1 MRTWVYRGGEPDVA
15 VQLLTSLSGA
25 GERVVLA
32 GAATG
37 AADEVS
43 VFAWGGAAAAAWS
56 SVQEVLAG
64 GARSLVV
71 YGDPDAPT
79 AAAMAAIHGLS
90 LVPSGAGAAGLLNA
104 AARVGAGAGPAPITA
119 SVLHPGQVSAARP
132 PSAPGDL
139 LRRLAGERAGAM
151 VERRAGLAV
160 APGAAGSSPWSGVS
174 AAPTTPT
181 WAGSTGSA
189 SSAATAQR
197 AAHPAVACADDRD
210 ALPVFGPRLA
220 DLQALM
226 GRVDC
231 DTVDVERLASSEP
244 GLLASLVSTSN
255 SAYYRSPRSI
265 GSLRDAIVRMG
276 VRQSLAVLLERVMR
290 DGFALPDARAS
301 AVLGGCWKNALL
313 TARISRRL
321 AEWYGG
327 VSPDDAFLAGL
338 LHNIGEI
345 TMLWRTLRSSPD
357 PARTVIEVASR
368 VVTHHESV
376 GETVIRPWGLPP
388 AVLRVTQSHH
398 APALGETPGETRLRL
413 IVLAAWEE
421 SRCQQGDYL
430 PVLHPPA
437 LPSPFDALPPGALER
452 LRADGDC
459 TD

>member
-1 MRTWVYRGGEPDVA
+1 MRTWVYRGGEADVGA
-15 VQLLTSLSGA
+15 QLLARLGGA

-37 AADEVS
+37 APEEVS
-43 VFAWGGAAAAAWS
+43 IFAWGGRAEPAWS
-56 SVQEVLAG
+56 SLQAALAG
-64 GARSLVV
+64 GARPLVV
-71 YGDPDAPT
+71 YGDPDPRT

-90 LVPSGAGAAGLLNA
+90 LVSSGAGVSALVA
-104 AARVGAGAGPAPITA
+104 AAAHADAAAGPAPVA
-119 SVLHPGQVSAARP
+119 VSVLHPGQVPAARP
-132 PSAPGDL
+132 PSAPGDI

-151 VERRAGLAV
+151 LERRAGLSLAPV
-160 APGAAGSSPWSGVS
+160 ASGNRLPHGGATAPVEPGRGAAMGAGAS
-174 AAPTTPT
+174 A
-181 WAGSTGSA
+181 G
-189 SSAATAQR
+189 TAQR
-197 AAHPAVACADDRD
+197 PAHPAVPTGDDRED
-210 ALPVFGPRLA
+210 LPVFGPRLA
-220 DLQALM
+220 ELQALM
-226 GRVDC
+226 GKVDC

-244 GLLASLVSTSN
+244 GLLASVVAAAN
-255 SAYYRSPRSI
+255 SAYYRAPRSI
-265 GSLRDAIVRMG
+265 GSPRDAIVRMG

-290 DGFALPDARAS
+290 DGFALPDPRAT

-327 VSPDDAFLAGL
+327 VSPDDAFLAAL

-345 TMLWRTLRSSPD
+345 TMLWRALRSSPD
-357 PARTVIEVASR
+357 PARTAIEVASR

-376 GETVIRPWGLPP
+376 GYTVIRPWGLPP

-398 APALGETPGETRLRL
+398 APALAETPNETRLRQ

-421 SRCQQGDYL
+421 ARCQQGDYL

-437 LPSPFDALPPGALER
+437 LPSPFDALPAGALER